1 MFDDLIPAK
10 TSGGMFDDLIP
21 AKPTPQQIEAAVVQ
35 PPTEAELKAA
45 EKPAII
51 TKAPMPSKAKIEEAT
66 KKSLEPT
73 IPFEEIYKNPKI
85 FPVVKDYMKVRLN
98 VEQGKDQTD
107 EDFAKDFMARMRF
120 EEYNTFLGLMPTLVK
135 MRDANPEE
143 ATAMALG
150 KELFKQT
157 RSVFQP
163 GGQGY
168 GSADA
173 LVPYWNT
180 LTAFV
185 TDPLSYVGYVG
196 GKVAGTVVNIAATK
210 EAARIAS
217 GAAAKGKLASLMT
230 PTKGKAIAG
239 VAGIETGSG
248 VVQSLRSQQLDQ
260 MVAESLGK
268 DVEELS
274 VTQMA
279 VSGII
284 NGVFGGA
291 EAAAAVTKFGKTGTK
306 QFEDLIKKAKDK
318 TPKDFNAPPTK
329 TEAALLTP
337 VDENMDLLAEEFMKQ
352 EGAKILDEISP
363 AAALVEPAI
372 RRDLSQRAI
381 RVAMNV
387 IENDPTYKVKA
398 GQKTSTAIAEVFS
411 AMDQGLIDDT
421 LLEQAIRRE
430 GLSPEQFA
438 QANRVTVTQAAQ
450 IMQQYSTASKTL
462 NRLRQ
467 IDPDVAKQVDAL
479 YGKPDEYT
487 STIGYVMGAVQRAE
501 RESKAVMVSGI
512 GTSVRNGI
520 GTGTGLTLNSAASL
534 IEGTLMT
541 VGKTLSGDA
550 KGARIATLKTSIA
563 DTVEKAFGS
572 WYYLSKGDLSS
583 VVTDEL
589 LKHNPSLRNNI
600 LSSMQEDSTDLSKF
614 ARLINSL
621 NVAQDAIFRKAIFAH
636 SVETK
641 LKDVGLDMYEL
652 LGQGKV
658 IPADVLKEAAD
669 DTLKATFSYMPK
681 VPKKGINTFEAKSEE
696 AGNYIVKA
704 IENTPFTSLIVPFP
718 RFMANAI
725 AFQYRYSP
733 FGGIAGAESVIRGSK
748 MIANGDEGG
757 AFLVR
762 KGQENIAKGIV
773 GTSALIAAID
783 YRANN
788 QDVEWF
794 EKKNNDNTTTDLRGL
809 FPLGGVT
816 LAAADLIV
824 KQQRGLS
831 IKVGGAL
838 EALIGMK
845 LPAGTQ
851 TYLVDQIISAVDSE
865 RDTDKLSVAI
875 GRVTGDFIG
884 RFTTPFIVKDIFN
897 FVDAIREGGS
907 IARDPNVV
915 TSDKPADKMLEAMG
929 NRLKSKIPVLKED
942 LPEAIPRVK
951 QGPIYKEGEYFNNL
965 VGVRITPEKTPEEI
979 ELIYLGIDPYK
990 LYGPPSGDKEYDRA
1004 FVEEANP
1011 VVIVAMQRAMMDPRY
1026 STLPD
1031 IEQKKAIENT
1041 VSDALLKLARPLTEA
1056 KFMQKDLK
1064 RIYKME
1070 FNKLPADT
1078 RKIINNRYAAE
1089 NNGKTLEEANDY
1101 MKVPEYKTKL
1111 KDLKF
1116 ATGGIVAGKLFKA
1129 GAKAA
1134 TTGTEG
1140 MLALIRKTK
1149 NPEALVANEI
1159 NNIVEEALS
1168 KADLTTKAIPT
1179 KSAAKKSKPT
1189 PTLSEPKPVDEVA
1202 MDLQAAQKPAALDTD
1217 MEKLV
1222 DEAEASFKPTTKED
1236 DFWNTEPENPKA
1248 APDKE
1253 PEFNIDEV
1261 EYDVEGYPIE
1271 PGSKSTPPTKSL
1283 VEKRVTISK
1292 IPEGN
1297 LNSIVSTGATSVKT
1311 RKAMLA
1317 KIREDRQDAFDSL
1330 IGIPEV
1336 SKLPDAEDVM
1346 AVVQGDFRYT
1356 TGREIN
1362 LKSAEDM
1369 QQAAEMAKQYQDRL
1383 NKLREEYK
1391 DVPPIKL
1398 FHGRSAHKEGPSL
1411 RWKTGFDDP
1420 QFHGNTHS
1428 EMYVGGTSFTRDI
1441 NLNFENKDF
1450 GGTNPE
1456 KIVYTKIPYADY
1468 MFSKV
1473 PMSYKQYGIQ
1483 DFNTIAR
1490 SINGSDRVVRPVS
1503 MSRSGSFKEAEDMIT
1518 ETDKLRPQGK
1528 ASGRQL
1534 EVFSAAEEAKKAMEG
1549 VPLVEEGKTPMFS
1562 KGRTQSVG
1570 FTERTEK
1577 QNKIALNLSEANNI
1591 FTNPK
1596 TTEKERIFAA
1606 NQAYKNIKD
1615 YFNNALEYSAITS
1628 TKEGSGQR
1636 YHNLLATS
1644 SQVIIG
1650 EYPKTV
1656 AAGALSGKQTRVYT
1670 GKLLENTAE
1679 VLKTTGSKEKA
1690 KLLLDLKKE
1699 LDKFEYNYDMKKQ
1712 INAVDNVRNLTR
1724 KFNKGGL
1731 ASRR

>member
-1 MFDDLIPAK
+1 MAIKYLDEQADTP
-10 TSGGMFDDLIP
+10 S
-21 AKPTPQQIEAAVVQ
+21 KPTIVYLDTADATTKPTFQQIEREAAQ
-35 PPTEAELKAA
+35 GLEAERKAA

-51 TKAPMPSKAKIEEAT
+51 TKAPMPSKAKIEEAKQKDLT
-66 KKSLEPT
+66 KT

-143 ATAMALG
+143 ATSMALG

-180 LTAFV
+180 LTAFA
-185 TDPLSYVGYVG
+185 TDPLSYVGFVG
-196 GKVAGTVVNIAATK
+196 GKVAGQVVKISAAQ
-210 EAARIAS
+210 EAAQLAA
-217 GAAAKGKLASLMT
+217 GAAAKGKIASLVT

-291 EAAAAVTKFGKTGTK
+291 EAKAAVTQVGKTGTK
-306 QFEDLIKKAKDK
+306 QFEDLIKKAKEK
-318 TPKDFNAPPTK
+318 TPKDPNAPPTK
-329 TEAALLTP
+329 TEAALLSP

-387 IENDPTYKVKA
+387 IENDPSYKVKA

-421 LLEQAIRRE
+421 LLEQAIRKE

-479 YGKPDEYT
+479 YGAPDEYT
-487 STIGYVMGAVQRAE
+487 SAVGNVMGAFLRAE

-550 KGARIATLKTSIA
+550 KGARIATLKTSIS
-563 DTVEKAFGS
+563 DTIEKAFGS

-583 VVTDEL
+583 VVTDKL
-589 LKHNPSLRNNI
+589 LEHNPSLRNNI

-614 ARLINSL
+614 ARYINSL

-652 LGQGKV
+652 LAQGKV
-658 IPADVLKEAAD
+658 IPSDVLKEAAD

-681 VPKKGINTFEAKSEE
+681 IPKKGINTLEAKSEQL
-696 AGNYIVKA
+696 GNYLVKG
-704 IENTPFTSLIVPFP
+704 IEDTPFTSLIVPFP

-733 FGGIAGAESVIRGSK
+733 LGGIAGAEAVIRGSK
-748 MIANGDEGG
+748 MMANGDEGG
-757 AFLVR
+757 ASLVR
-762 KGQENIAKGIV
+762 KGQQNIAKGVV
-773 GTSALIAAID
+773 GTAALIAAID

-794 EKKNNDNTTTDLRGL
+794 EKKNSDNTTTDLRGL

-831 IKVGGAL
+831 IKVGGAI

-929 NRLKSKIPVLKED
+929 NRLKSKIPGDIEIPPLKVNLPSGYDFELTKEPTSIGKES

-1011 VVIVAMQRAMMDPRY
+1011 IVIAAMQRAMMTPRY

-1031 IEQKKAIENT
+1031 IEQKKSIENT
-1041 VSDALLKLARPLTEA
+1041 VSEALLKLARPLTEA
-1056 KFMQKDLK
+1056 KFMQKDLN

-1101 MKVPEYKTKL
+1101 MKVPEYKTRL

-1129 GAKAA
+1129 GAKTA

-1140 MLALIRKTK
+1140 MLELIRKNK

-1159 NNIVEEALS
+1159 NNIVEKNLS

-1179 KSAAKKSKPT
+1179 QPIAKKSKPS
-1189 PTLSEPKPVDEVA
+1189 PILSEPKPVDAE
-1202 MDLQAAQKPAALDTD
+1202 

-1222 DEAEASFKPTTKED
+1222 SEAEASFTPPPKVEPEVVPEIKTELPMEKPT
-1236 DFWNTEPENPKA
+1236 
-1248 APDKE
+1248 
-1253 PEFNIDEV
+1253 
-1261 EYDVEGYPIE
+1261 PIE
-1271 PGSKSTPPTKSL
+1271 APAPLSPYMKGIAESDLNKSKYGFSKDSDI
-1283 VEKRVTISK
+1283 ISDF
-1292 IPEGN
+1292 E
-1297 LNSIVSTGATSVKT
+1297 V
-1311 RKAMLA
+1311 
-1317 KIREDRQDAFDSL
+1317 RQNTLTAIKQMRTDAFDKL
-1330 IGIPEV
+1330 IEMPNVAGKIEDDVIAVAQGEYRAAKGKEV
-1336 SKLPDAEDVM
+1336 DVNDPKAVEDFVSFSM
-1346 AVVQGDFRYT
+1346 P
-1356 TGREIN
+1356 
-1362 LKSAEDM
+1362 L
-1369 QQAAEMAKQYQDRL
+1369 QDKL
-1383 NKLREEYK
+1383 NKLREKYK
-1391 DVPPIKL
+1391 DRPPKVL
-1398 FHGRSAHKEGPSL
+1398 YHGTPYNAEDRATK
-1411 RWKTGFDDP
+1411 GFFDP
-1420 QFHGNTHS
+1420 QTLPEDQAGQR
-1428 EMYVGGTSFTRDI
+1428 ELKVGATSFTDDARFNYSNI
-1441 NLNFENKDF
+1441 SF
-1450 GGTNPE
+1450 GGTTPE
-1456 KIVYTKIPYADY
+1456 NIVQTTIPYADY
-1468 MFSKV
+1468 EFRRINMSRDQYKKKV
-1473 PMSYKQYGIQ
+1473 GIE
-1483 DFNTIAR
+1483 DMGDMNTIAR
-1490 SINGSDRVVRPVS
+1490 SITGSPTVARPLGLPRS
-1503 MSRSGSFKEAEDMIT
+1503 IGMKESEDAFTESEKLAISRNMYETEKKTPLFKQQEEIFRNSFKNLQELKKNFLSPKSLKPIKEGGLGSEEVQALKAYRLIRGLIRNEFR
-1518 ETDKLRPQGK
+1518 ETGGK
-1528 ASGRQL
+1528 AAS
-1534 EVFSAAEEAKKAMEG
+1534 EAGFKPIVTSNQTTASRLNRLSRPSYEG
-1549 VPLVEEGKTPMFS
+1549 
-1562 KGRTQSVG
+1562 
-1570 FTERTEK
+1570 
-1577 QNKIALNLSEANNI
+1577 NLNLSTFIPDVIESLERVGSKDKAEALKVLEKQFNMLRKNNVDSSSPNVKMSAAVEKEIEAVNNI
-1591 FTNPK
+1591 RDLVGGTYRD
-1596 TTEKERIFAA
+1596 KENKKRI
-1606 NQAYKNIKD
+1606 
-1615 YFNNALEYSAITS
+1615 
-1628 TKEGSGQR
+1628 G
-1636 YHNLLATS
+1636 LA
-1644 SQVIIG
+1644 
-1650 EYPKTV
+1650 
-1656 AAGALSGKQTRVYT
+1656 R
-1670 GKLLENTAE
+1670 
-1679 VLKTTGSKEKA
+1679 
-1690 KLLLDLKKE
+1690 
-1699 LDKFEYNYDMKKQ
+1699 
-1712 INAVDNVRNLTR
+1712 
-1724 KFNKGGL
+1724 GGL

>member
-1 MFDDLIPAK
+1 MAIKYLDEQADTP
-10 TSGGMFDDLIP
+10 S
-21 AKPTPQQIEAAVVQ
+21 KPTIVYLDTADATTKPTIQQIEREAARGLA
-35 PPTEAELKAA
+35 AEREAA

-51 TKAPMPSKAKIEEAT
+51 TKAPMPSKAKIEEAKQKDLT
-66 KKSLEPT
+66 KT
-73 IPFEEIYKNPKI
+73 VPFEEIYKNPEI
-85 FPVVKDYMKVRLN
+85 FPIVKDYMKVRLN

-120 EEYNTFLGLMPTLVK
+120 EEYNTFLGLMPTLAK
-135 MRDANPEE
+135 MRSVNPEE
-143 ATAMALG
+143 ATSMALG

-180 LTAFV
+180 LTSFA
-185 TDPLSYVGYVG
+185 TDPLSYVGFVG
-196 GKVAGTVVNIAATK
+196 GKVAGQVVKISAAQ
-210 EAARIAS
+210 EAAQLAA
-217 GAAAKGKLASLMT
+217 GAAAKGRIASLVT

-239 VAGIETGSG
+239 IAGIETGSG
-248 VVQSLRSQQLDQ
+248 ALQSKYSQQLDQ

-291 EAAAAVTKFGKTGTK
+291 EAKAAVTQIGKTGTK

-318 TPKDFNAPPTK
+318 TPKDPNAPPTK
-329 TEAALLTP
+329 TEAALLSP

-387 IENDPTYKVKA
+387 IENDPSYKVKA

-421 LLEQAIRRE
+421 LLEQAIRKE

-479 YGKPDEYT
+479 YGAPDEYT
-487 STIGYVMGAVQRAE
+487 SAVGNVMGAFLRAE

-550 KGARIATLKTSIA
+550 KGARIATLKTSIS
-563 DTVEKAFGS
+563 DTIEKAFGS

-583 VVTDEL
+583 VVTDKL
-589 LKHNPSLRNNI
+589 LEHNPSLRNNI

-614 ARLINSL
+614 ARFINSL

-652 LGQGKV
+652 LAQGKV
-658 IPADVLKEAAD
+658 IPSDVLKEAAD

-681 VPKKGINTFEAKSEE
+681 IPKKGINTLEAKSEQL
-696 AGNYIVKA
+696 GNYVVKA
-704 IENTPFTSLIVPFP
+704 IEDTPFTSLVVPFP

-733 FGGIAGAESVIRGSK
+733 LGGIAGAEAVIRGSK
-748 MIANGDEGG
+748 MMANGNEGG
-757 AFLVR
+757 ASLVR
-762 KGQENIAKGIV
+762 KGQQNIAKGVV
-773 GTSALIAAID
+773 GTAALIAAID

-794 EKKNNDNTTTDLRGL
+794 EKKNSDNTTTDLRGL

-831 IKVGGAL
+831 IKVGGAI

-907 IARDPNVV
+907 IARDPNVI

-929 NRLKSKIPVLKED
+929 NRLQSRVPVLKED

-951 QGPIYKEGEYFNNL
+951 QGPVYKDGEFFNNL

-979 ELIYLGIDPYK
+979 ELVYLGIDPYK
-990 LYGPPSGDKEYDRA
+990 LFGQSSGDKEYDRA
-1004 FVEEANP
+1004 FVEAANP
-1011 VVIVAMQRAMMDPRY
+1011 VIISTMQRVMMDQRY
-1026 STLPD
+1026 QSKSE
-1031 IEQKKAIENT
+1031 IEQKKAIEDN
-1041 VSDALLKLARPLTEA
+1041 VSEALLKTARPLTEA
-1056 KFMQKDLK
+1056 KFMQKDLN

-1101 MKVPEYKTKL
+1101 MKVPEYKARL

-1129 GAKAA
+1129 GAKTAA
-1134 TTGTEG
+1134 TGTEG
-1140 MLALIRKTK
+1140 MLELIRKSK

-1159 NNIVEEALS
+1159 NNIVEKNLS
-1168 KADLTTKAIPT
+1168 KTDLTTKAIPT
-1179 KSAAKKSKPT
+1179 QPAAKKSKPS
-1189 PTLSEPKPVDEVA
+1189 PTLSEPKPVDAE
-1202 MDLQAAQKPAALDTD
+1202 

-1222 DEAEASFKPTTKED
+1222 SDAEASFTPPPKV
-1236 DFWNTEPENPKA
+1236 EPEVVPEIKTELPMEAPAPLSPYMKGIVESDLNKA
-1248 APDKE
+1248 KYGFSRDSDIISD
-1253 PEFNIDEV
+1253 FEV
-1261 EYDVEGYPIE
+1261 RQNTLTAI
-1271 PGSKSTPPTKSL
+1271 KQ
-1283 VEKRVTISK
+1283 
-1292 IPEGN
+1292 
-1297 LNSIVSTGATSVKT
+1297 
-1311 RKAMLA
+1311 
-1317 KIREDRQDAFDSL
+1317 IRTDAFDKL
-1330 IGIPEV
+1330 IEMPNVAGKVEDDVIAVAQGEYRAAKGKEV
-1336 SKLPDAEDVM
+1336 DVNDPKAVEDFVSFSM
-1346 AVVQGDFRYT
+1346 P
-1356 TGREIN
+1356 
-1362 LKSAEDM
+1362 L
-1369 QQAAEMAKQYQDRL
+1369 QDKL
-1383 NKLREEYK
+1383 NKLREKYK
-1391 DVPPIKL
+1391 DRPPKVL
-1398 FHGRSAHKEGPSL
+1398 YHGTPYNAEERVSK
-1411 RWKTGFDDP
+1411 GFFDP
-1420 QFHGNTHS
+1420 QTLPEDQAGQR
-1428 EMYVGGTSFTRDI
+1428 ELKVGATSFTSDARF
-1441 NLNFENKDF
+1441 NYANTSF
-1450 GGTNPE
+1450 GGTDPE
-1456 KIVYTKIPYADY
+1456 NIVQTTIPYADY
-1468 MFSKV
+1468 EFRRIN
-1473 PMSYKQYGIQ
+1473 MSRDQYKKKSDTG
-1483 DFNTIAR
+1483 DMNTIAR
-1490 SINGSDRVVRPVS
+1490 SITGSPTVARPLGLPRS
-1503 MSRSGSFKEAEDMIT
+1503 IGMKESEDAFTESEKLAISRNMYETEKKTPVFKE
-1518 ETDKLRPQGK
+1518 Q
-1528 ASGRQL
+1528 
-1534 EVFSAAEEAKKAMEG
+1534 EEIFNTSLDRLQELKRS
-1549 VPLVEEGKTPMFS
+1549 F
-1562 KGRTQSVG
+1562 
-1570 FTERTEK
+1570 
-1577 QNKIALNLSEANNI
+1577 LSPESLK
-1591 FTNPK
+1591 PV
-1596 TTEKERIFAA
+1596 
-1606 NQAYKNIKD
+1606 
-1615 YFNNALEYSAITS
+1615 
-1628 TKEGSGQR
+1628 KEGGLGSEEVQ
-1636 YHNLLATS
+1636 
-1644 SQVIIG
+1644 
-1650 EYPKTV
+1650 
-1656 AAGALSGKQTRVYT
+1656 ALKAYRLIRGIVRNEFK
-1670 GKLLENTAE
+1670 E
-1679 VLKTTGSKEKA
+1679 TGSKATSEAGLKA
-1690 KLLLDLKKE
+1690 IVGSNQSTASRLGRLAKPS
-1699 LDKFEYNYDMKKQ
+1699 F
-1712 INAVDNVRNLTR
+1712 VRNFDLGKFIPDVISTLEKVGSKDKAEALKVLEQQFNTLR
-1724 KFNKGGL
+1724 KSNVDSSSPNAEMSAAVKEETEAVNNIRDLVGGSYKDKETKKRIGLAKGGL

>member
-1 MFDDLIPAK
+1 
-10 TSGGMFDDLIP
+10 
-21 AKPTPQQIEAAVVQ
+21 
-35 PPTEAELKAA
+35 
-45 EKPAII
+45 
-51 TKAPMPSKAKIEEAT
+51 MPSKAKIEEAT

-120 EEYNTFLGLMPTLVK
+120 EEYNTFLGLMPTLAK
-135 MRDANPEE
+135 MREVNPEE
-143 ATAMALG
+143 ATSMALG

-157 RSVFQP
+157 RSVFRP

-168 GSADA
+168 GSSDA

-180 LTAFV
+180 LTAFIL
-185 TDPLSYVGYVG
+185 DPLSYVGFVG
-196 GKVAGTVVNIAATK
+196 GKVAGTVVKISAAQ
-210 EAARIAS
+210 EAAQLAA
-217 GAAAKGKLASLMT
+217 GAAAKGKLASILT

-248 VVQSLRSQQLDQ
+248 IVQSLRSQQLDQ

-291 EAAAAVTKFGKTGTK
+291 EAKTAVTKFGKTGTK
-306 QFEDLIKKAKDK
+306 QFEDLIKKAKEK
-318 TPKDFNAPPTK
+318 TPKDPNAPPTK
-329 TEAALLTP
+329 TEAALLSP

-387 IENDPTYKVKA
+387 IENDPSYKVKA

-421 LLEQAIRRE
+421 LLEQAIRKE

-479 YGKPDEYT
+479 YGAPDEYT
-487 STIGYVMGAVQRAE
+487 STVGKAMGAFLRAE

-550 KGARIATLKTSIA
+550 KGARIATLKTSIS
-563 DTVEKAFGS
+563 DTIEKAFGS

-583 VVTDEL
+583 VVTDKL
-589 LKHNPSLRNNI
+589 LEHNPSLRNNI

-614 ARLINSL
+614 ARYINSL

-652 LGQGKV
+652 LAQGKV
-658 IPADVLKEAAD
+658 IPSDVLKEAAD

-681 VPKKGINTFEAKSEE
+681 VPKKGINTLEAKSEQL
-696 AGNYIVKA
+696 GNYLVKA
-704 IENTPFTSLIVPFP
+704 IEDTPFTSLVVPFP

-733 FGGIAGAESVIRGSK
+733 LGGIAGAEAVIRGSK
-748 MIANGDEGG
+748 MMANGDEGG
-757 AFLVR
+757 ASLVR
-762 KGQENIAKGIV
+762 KGQQNIAKGVV
-773 GTSALIAAID
+773 GTAALIAAID

-794 EKKNNDNTTTDLRGL
+794 EKKNSDNTTTDLRGL

-831 IKVGGAL
+831 IKVGGAI

-951 QGPIYKEGEYFNNL
+951 QGPVYKDGEFFNNL

-979 ELIYLGIDPYK
+979 ELVYLGIDPYK
-990 LYGPPSGDKEYDRA
+990 LFGQSSGDKEYDRA
-1004 FVEEANP
+1004 FVEAANP
-1011 VVIVAMQRAMMDPRY
+1011 VIISTMQRVMMDQRY
-1026 STLPD
+1026 QSKPE
-1031 IEQKKAIENT
+1031 IEQKKAIEDN
-1041 VSDALLKLARPLTEA
+1041 VSEALLKTARPLTEA
-1056 KFMQKDLK
+1056 KFMQKDLN

-1078 RKIINNRYAAE
+1078 RKIINNRYAAQHD
-1089 NNGKTLEEANDY
+1089 GKTLEEANDY
-1101 MKVPEYKTKL
+1101 MKVPEYKARL

-1134 TTGTEG
+1134 ATGTEG
-1140 MLALIRKTK
+1140 MLELIRKSK

-1159 NNIVEEALS
+1159 NNIVEKNLS
-1168 KADLTTKAIPT
+1168 KTDLTTKAIPT
-1179 KSAAKKSKPT
+1179 QPAAKAKSKASPAV
-1189 PTLSEPKPVDEVA
+1189 SEPKPIDEVA
-1202 MDLQAAQKPAALDTD
+1202 IDLQAAQKPAALDTD

-1222 DEAEASFKPTTKED
+1222 DEAEASFTPTTKED
-1236 DFWNTEPENPKA
+1236 DLWNAEPVNPKA
-1248 APDKE
+1248 TPDKD
-1253 PEFNIDEV
+1253 PEFKLDEV
-1261 EYDVEGYPIE
+1261 EYDEEGFPIE
-1271 PGSKSTPPTKSL
+1271 PGSKPTPPTRSL

-1297 LNSIVSTGATSVKT
+1297 LNDRVSTGPTSVKT

-1330 IGIPEV
+1330 VGMPEV

-1362 LKSAEDM
+1362 LKSADDM

-1420 QFHGNTHS
+1420 QFHSNTHS

-1473 PMSYKQYGIQ
+1473 PMSYKQYGIL

-1503 MSRSGSFKEAEDMIT
+1503 MSRSDSFKEAEDMIT

-1549 VPLVEEGKTPMFS
+1549 VPLVEEGKSPMFS

-1570 FTERTEK
+1570 FTERTAN
-1577 QNKIALNLSEANNI
+1577 QNKIALNLSEANSI

-1615 YFNNALEYSAITS
+1615 YFNNALEYGAITS

-1636 YHNLLATS
+1636 YHNLLATA
-1644 SQVIIG
+1644 SQVIVG

-1690 KLLLDLKKE
+1690 NLLLDLKKE
-1699 LDKFEYNYDMKKQ
+1699 LDKFEYSYDLKKQ
-1712 INAVDNVRNLTR
+1712 INAVDNVRNITR
-1724 KFNKGGL
+1724 KFSKGGL

>member
-21 AKPTPQQIEAAVVQ
+21 AKTSGGVSDDLMPAKPTIQQIERQAAQ
-35 PPTEAELKAA
+35 GLEAERKAA

-51 TKAPMPSKAKIEEAT
+51 TKALMPSTAKIEAAKE
-66 KKSLEPT
+66 KQLKET
-73 IPFEEIYKNPKI
+73 IPFEEIYKNPDI
-85 FPVVKDYMKVRLN
+85 FPIVKDYMKVRLN

-120 EEYNTFLGLMPTLVK
+120 EEYNTFLGLMPTLAK
-135 MRDANPEE
+135 MRSVNPKE
-143 ATAMALG
+143 AEAMAFG
-150 KELFKQT
+150 KELYKQT

-168 GSADA
+168 GSSDA

-180 LTAFV
+180 LTAFI
-185 TDPLSYVGYVG
+185 TDPLSYVGYAG
-196 GKVAGTVVNIAATK
+196 GKVAGQVVKISAAQ
-210 EAARIAS
+210 EAAQLAA
-217 GAAAKGKLASLMT
+217 GAAAKGKIASLVT

-239 VAGIETGSG
+239 IAGIETASG
-248 VVQSLRSQQLDQ
+248 VLQSKYSQQLDQ

-279 VSGII
+279 VSGIL
-284 NGVFGGA
+284 NGVFGGV
-291 EAAAAVTKFGKTGTK
+291 EAKAAVTQIGKTGTK
-306 QFEDLIKKAKDK
+306 QFEDLIKKAKEK
-318 TPKDFNAPPTK
+318 TPKDFNTSPTK

-479 YGKPDEYT
+479 YGAPDEYT
-487 STIGYVMGAVQRAE
+487 STVGKVMGAFLRAE

-614 ARLINSL
+614 ARFINSL

-652 LGQGKV
+652 LAQGKV
-658 IPADVLKEAAD
+658 IPSDVLKEAAD

-681 VPKKGINTFEAKSEE
+681 VPKKGINTLEAKSEQV
-696 AGNYIVKA
+696 GNYIVKA
-704 IENTPFTSLIVPFP
+704 IEDTPFTSLVVPFP

-748 MIANGDEGG
+748 MMANGDEGG
-757 AFLVR
+757 ASLVR

-783 YRANN
+783 YRANH

-794 EKKNNDNTTTDLRGL
+794 EKKNDDNTTTDLRGL

-929 NRLKSKIPVLKED
+929 NRLKSKVPVLKED

-951 QGPIYKEGEYFNNL
+951 QGPIYKDGEFFNNL

-979 ELIYLGIDPYK
+979 ELVYLGIDPYK
-990 LYGPPSGDKEYDRA
+990 LFGQSSGDKEYDRA
-1004 FVEEANP
+1004 FVEAANP
-1011 VVIVAMQRAMMDPRY
+1011 VIISTMQRVMMDQRY
-1026 STLPD
+1026 QSKPE
-1031 IEQKKAIENT
+1031 IEQKKSIEDA
-1041 VSDALLKLARPLTEA
+1041 VSEALLKTARPLTEA
-1056 KFMQKDLK
+1056 KFMQKDLN

-1140 MLALIRKTK
+1140 MLELIRKSK

-1159 NNIVEEALS
+1159 NNIVENTLS
-1168 KADLTTKAIPT
+1168 KTDLTTKAIPT
-1179 KSAAKKSKPT
+1179 KPVAKATSKTKSAM
-1189 PTLSEPKPVDEVA
+1189 SEPKPIDAE
-1202 MDLQAAQKPAALDTD
+1202 

-1222 DEAEASFKPTTKED
+1222 SDAEASFTPPPKV
-1236 DFWNTEPENPKA
+1236 EPEVVPEIKTELPMEAPTPMTPYMKGIAEGDLNGPKYGFSR
-1248 APDKE
+1248 DSDIISD
-1253 PEFNIDEV
+1253 FEV
-1261 EYDVEGYPIE
+1261 RQNTLTAI
-1271 PGSKSTPPTKSL
+1271 KQ
-1283 VEKRVTISK
+1283 
-1292 IPEGN
+1292 
-1297 LNSIVSTGATSVKT
+1297 
-1311 RKAMLA
+1311 
-1317 KIREDRQDAFDSL
+1317 IRTDAFDKLIEMPNVSGKIEDDVIAVAQGEYRAAKGKEVDVNDPKAVEDFVSFSL
-1330 IGIPEV
+1330 P
-1336 SKLPDAEDVM
+1336 L
-1346 AVVQGDFRYT
+1346 
-1356 TGREIN
+1356 
-1362 LKSAEDM
+1362 
-1369 QQAAEMAKQYQDRL
+1369 QDKL
-1383 NKLREEYK
+1383 NKLREKYK
-1391 DVPPIKL
+1391 DRKPKVL
-1398 FHGRSAHKEGPSL
+1398 YHGSEYNISERAAK
-1411 RWKTGFDDP
+1411 GFTDP
-1420 QFHGNTHS
+1420 QTLSQEAAGQR
-1428 EMYVGGTSFTRDI
+1428 EMGVGATSFTDDARF
-1441 NLNFENKDF
+1441 NYANTSF

-1456 KIVYTKIPYADY
+1456 NIVQTSIPYADY
-1468 MFSKV
+1468 EFRRIN
-1473 PMSYKQYGIQ
+1473 MSRDQYKKKE
-1483 DFNTIAR
+1483 DRADMNTVAR
-1490 SINGSDRVVRPVS
+1490 SITGSPTVARPLGLP
-1503 MSRSGSFKEAEDMIT
+1503 RSIGMRESEDSFTESEKLAITRNMYETEKKTPLFNQQEEIYRNSFKNLEELKKNYLSPKSLKPVKEGGLGSEEVQALKAYRLIRGLIRNEFS
-1518 ETDKLRPQGK
+1518 ETGGK
-1528 ASGRQL
+1528 AASESGLKPIVTSNQSTASRINRISRYAYEFKFDLSTFIPDVIESLEKVGSKDKAEALKVLQKQL
-1534 EVFSAAEEAKKAMEG
+1534 NTVSEIKVDSNSSNAEMSAAVKEETKA
-1549 VPLVEEGKTPMFS
+1549 V
-1562 KGRTQSVG
+1562 
-1570 FTERTEK
+1570 
-1577 QNKIALNLSEANNI
+1577 NNI
-1591 FTNPK
+1591 RDLVGGTYRD
-1596 TTEKERIFAA
+1596 KETKKRI
-1606 NQAYKNIKD
+1606 
-1615 YFNNALEYSAITS
+1615 
-1628 TKEGSGQR
+1628 G
-1636 YHNLLATS
+1636 LA
-1644 SQVIIG
+1644 
-1650 EYPKTV
+1650 
-1656 AAGALSGKQTRVYT
+1656 R
-1670 GKLLENTAE
+1670 
-1679 VLKTTGSKEKA
+1679 
-1690 KLLLDLKKE
+1690 
-1699 LDKFEYNYDMKKQ
+1699 
-1712 INAVDNVRNLTR
+1712 
-1724 KFNKGGL
+1724 GGL

>member
-10 TSGGMFDDLIP
+10 TSGDVSDDLMP
-21 AKPTPQQIEAAVVQ
+21 AKPTIQQIERQAAQ
-35 PPTEAELKAA
+35 GLEAERKAA

-85 FPVVKDYMKVRLN
+85 FPVIKDYMKVRLN

-135 MRDANPEE
+135 MREANPEE
-143 ATAMALG
+143 ATSMALG

-180 LTAFV
+180 LTAFA
-185 TDPLSYVGYVG
+185 TDPLSYVGFVG
-196 GKVAGTVVNIAATK
+196 GKVAGQVVKISAAQ
-210 EAARIAS
+210 EAAQLAA
-217 GAAAKGKLASLMT
+217 GAAAKGKIASLLT

-248 VVQSLRSQQLDQ
+248 IVQSLRSQQLDQ

-284 NGVFGGA
+284 NGVFGGL
-291 EAAAAVTKFGKTGTK
+291 EAKTAVTKFGKTGTK
-306 QFEDLIKKAKDK
+306 QFEDLIKKAKEK
-318 TPKDFNAPPTK
+318 TPTDPNAPPTK
-329 TEAALLTP
+329 TEAALLSP

-421 LLEQAIRRE
+421 LLEQAIRKE

-479 YGKPDEYT
+479 YGAPDEYT
-487 STIGYVMGAVQRAE
+487 SAMGWWMGAFLRAE

-550 KGARIATLKTSIA
+550 KGARIATLKTSIS
-563 DTVEKAFGS
+563 DTIEKAFGS

-652 LGQGKV
+652 LAQGKV
-658 IPADVLKEAAD
+658 IPSDVLKEAAD

-681 VPKKGINTFEAKSEE
+681 VPKKGINTLEAKSEQI
-696 AGNYIVKA
+696 GNYVVKA
-704 IENTPFTSLIVPFP
+704 IEDTPFTSLVVPFP

-733 FGGIAGAESVIRGSK
+733 LGGIAGAESVIRGSK
-748 MIANGDEGG
+748 MMANGDAGG
-757 AFLVR
+757 ASLVR
-762 KGQENIAKGIV
+762 KGQENIAKGVV
-773 GTSALIAAID
+773 GTAALIAAID

-794 EKKNNDNTTTDLRGL
+794 EKKNSDNTTTDLRGL

-831 IKVGGAL
+831 IKVGGAI

-907 IARDPNVV
+907 IARDPNVI

-965 VGVRITPEKTPEEI
+965 VGVRITPEKTPEEV

-990 LYGPPSGDKEYDRA
+990 LFGQSSGDKEYDRA
-1004 FVEEANP
+1004 FVEAANP
-1011 VVIVAMQRAMMDPRY
+1011 VIISTMQRVMMDQRY
-1026 STLPD
+1026 QSKPE
-1031 IEQKKAIENT
+1031 IEQKKSIEDA
-1041 VSDALLKLARPLTEA
+1041 VSKALLKTARPLTEA
-1056 KFMQKDLK
+1056 KFMQKDLN

-1134 TTGTEG
+1134 ATGTEG
-1140 MLALIRKTK
+1140 MLELIRKTK

-1159 NNIVEEALS
+1159 NNIVENTLS
-1168 KADLTTKAIPT
+1168 KTDLTTKAITTQPAAKVKSTT
-1179 KSAAKKSKPT
+1179 KSAM
-1189 PTLSEPKPVDEVA
+1189 SEPKPVDAE
-1202 MDLQAAQKPAALDTD
+1202 

-1222 DEAEASFKPTTKED
+1222 TDAEATFTPPPKVEPEVLPEIKIDLPMEVAVPLSPYRQALIESPNLNKPKFGSDFETRQKTLGVLRDIRTNAFDKLVEMPNVTAKLED
-1236 DFWNTEPENPKA
+1236 DVIAVAQGEYRA
-1248 APDKE
+1248 AKGKEVDVNNQEAITDFITFALPLQDKL
-1253 PEFNIDEV
+1253 
-1261 EYDVEGYPIE
+1261 
-1271 PGSKSTPPTKSL
+1271 KSL
-1283 VEKRVTISK
+1283 RKTYKNKPPVVLYHGTKGDADDILAKGLTDPTSLDKGHSEMSV
-1292 IPEGN
+1292 
-1297 LNSIVSTGATSVKT
+1297 GATSFTKDI
-1311 RKAMLA
+1311 RYNFAGA
-1317 KIREDRQDAFDSL
+1317 K
-1330 IGIPEV
+1330 GG
-1336 SKLPDAEDVM
+1336 K
-1346 AVVQGDFRYT
+1346 
-1356 TGREIN
+1356 N
-1362 LKSAEDM
+1362 
-1369 QQAAEMAKQYQDRL
+1369 
-1383 NKLREEYK
+1383 
-1391 DVPPIKL
+1391 
-1398 FHGRSAHKEGPSL
+1398 PSQIL
-1411 RWKTGFDDP
+1411 
-1420 QFHGNTHS
+1420 
-1428 EMYVGGTSFTRDI
+1428 ETS
-1441 NLNFENKDF
+1441 
-1450 GGTNPE
+1450 
-1456 KIVYTKIPYADY
+1456 IPYADY
-1468 MFSKV
+1468 EFRRINM
-1473 PMSYKQYGIQ
+1473 PMSKYQESEGFG
-1483 DFNTIAR
+1483 DMNTIAR
-1490 SINGSDRVVRPVS
+1490 SITGSPTVARPL
-1503 MSRSGSFKEAEDMIT
+1503 G
-1518 ETDKLRPQGK
+1518 LP
-1528 ASGRQL
+1528 
-1534 EVFSAAEEAKKAMEG
+1534 
-1549 VPLVEEGKTPMFS
+1549 
-1562 KGRTQSVG
+1562 QSVG
-1570 FTERTEK
+1570 LRETEDAFVESDKLVLGRKTEEVASKLPFVIKQDKIASQGFKRLTTIRDNFLTPDSLKPIKKGGMGSEEVQATTAYRIIRDLVRNEFTETKGLVKTSQTTLGRLR
-1577 QNKIALNLSEANNI
+1577 KIATDRAFLKDAEI
-1591 FTNPK
+1591 NPDIVNFIP
-1596 TTEKERIFAA
+1596 EV
-1606 NQAYKNIKD
+1606 
-1615 YFNNALEYSAITS
+1615 ITS
-1628 TKEGSGQR
+1628 LE
-1636 YHNLLATS
+1636 
-1644 SQVIIG
+1644 
-1650 EYPKTV
+1650 
-1656 AAGALSGKQTRVYT
+1656 RV
-1670 GKLLENTAE
+1670 
-1679 VLKTTGSKEKA
+1679 GSKEKA
-1690 KLLLDLKKE
+1690 EALKILE
-1699 LDKFEYNYDMKKQ
+1699 NQFNYLRKYQTGDGGGNEEITRITSEQTK
-1712 INAVDNVRNLTR
+1712 AVDAIRDLVGGTYRDKETKKRIGLA
-1724 KFNKGGL
+1724 KGGL

>member
-1 MFDDLIPAK
+1 MAIKYLDEQADTP
-10 TSGGMFDDLIP
+10 S
-21 AKPTPQQIEAAVVQ
+21 KPTIVYLDTADATTKPTFQQIERQAAQ
-35 PPTEAELKAA
+35 GLEAERKAA

-51 TKAPMPSKAKIEEAT
+51 TKALMPSTAKIEAAKE
-66 KKSLEPT
+66 KQLKET
-73 IPFEEIYKNPKI
+73 IPFEEIYKNPDI
-85 FPVVKDYMKVRLN
+85 FPIVKDYMKVRLN

-120 EEYNTFLGLMPTLVK
+120 EEYNTFLGLMPTLAK
-135 MRDANPEE
+135 MRSVNPKE
-143 ATAMALG
+143 AEAMAFG
-150 KELFKQT
+150 KELYKQT

-168 GSADA
+168 GSSDA

-180 LTAFV
+180 LTAFI
-185 TDPLSYVGYVG
+185 TDPLSYVGYAG
-196 GKVAGTVVNIAATK
+196 GKVAGQVVKISAAQ
-210 EAARIAS
+210 EAAQLAA
-217 GAAAKGKLASLMT
+217 GAAAKGKIASLVT

-239 VAGIETGSG
+239 IAGIETASG
-248 VVQSLRSQQLDQ
+248 ALQSKYSQQLDQ

-291 EAAAAVTKFGKTGTK
+291 EAKAAVAKFGKTGTK

-421 LLEQAIRRE
+421 LLEQAIRKE

-450 IMQQYSTASKTL
+450 IMQQYSTASKAL

-479 YGKPDEYT
+479 YGAPDEYT
-487 STIGYVMGAVQRAE
+487 STMGWWMGAFLRAE

-614 ARLINSL
+614 ARFINSL

-652 LGQGKV
+652 LAQGKV
-658 IPADVLKEAAD
+658 IPSDVLKEAAD

-681 VPKKGINTFEAKSEE
+681 VPKKGINTLEAKSEQV
-696 AGNYIVKA
+696 GNYIVKA
-704 IENTPFTSLIVPFP
+704 IEDTPFTSLVVPFP

-748 MIANGDEGG
+748 MMANGDEGG
-757 AFLVR
+757 ASLVR

-783 YRANN
+783 YRANH

-794 EKKNNDNTTTDLRGL
+794 EKKNDDNTTTDLRGL

-897 FVDAIREGGS
+897 FVDAIREGGA
-907 IARDPNVV
+907 IARDPNVI

-951 QGPIYKEGEYFNNL
+951 QGPIYKEGEFFNNL

-979 ELIYLGIDPYK
+979 ELVYLGIDPYK
-990 LYGPPSGDKEYDRA
+990 LFGQSSGDKEYDRA
-1004 FVEEANP
+1004 FVEAANP
-1011 VVIVAMQRAMMDPRY
+1011 VIISTMQRVMMDQRY
-1026 STLPD
+1026 QSKPE
-1031 IEQKKAIENT
+1031 IEQKKSIEDA
-1041 VSDALLKLARPLTEA
+1041 VSEALLKTARPLTEA
-1056 KFMQKDLK
+1056 KFMQKDLN

-1101 MKVPEYKTKL
+1101 MKVPEYKTRL

-1134 TTGTEG
+1134 ATGTEG
-1140 MLALIRKTK
+1140 MLELIRKVK

-1159 NNIVEEALS
+1159 NNIVENTLS
-1168 KADLTTKAIPT
+1168 KTDLTTKALPT
-1179 KSAAKKSKPT
+1179 KPVAKAKST
-1189 PTLSEPKPVDEVA
+1189 PSPAVSEPKPVDAE
-1202 MDLQAAQKPAALDTD
+1202 

-1222 DEAEASFKPTTKED
+1222 SEAEASF
-1236 DFWNTEPENPKA
+1236 
-1248 APDKE
+1248 
-1253 PEFNIDEV
+1253 
-1261 EYDVEGYPIE
+1261 
-1271 PGSKSTPPTKSL
+1271 TPPPK
-1283 VEKRVTISK
+1283 VE
-1292 IPEGN
+1292 
-1297 LNSIVSTGATSVKT
+1297 
-1311 RKAMLA
+1311 
-1317 KIREDRQDAFDSL
+1317 
-1330 IGIPEV
+1330 
-1336 SKLPDAEDVM
+1336 
-1346 AVVQGDFRYT
+1346 
-1356 TGREIN
+1356 
-1362 LKSAEDM
+1362 
-1369 QQAAEMAKQYQDRL
+1369 
-1383 NKLREEYK
+1383 
-1391 DVPPIKL
+1391 
-1398 FHGRSAHKEGPSL
+1398 
-1411 RWKTGFDDP
+1411 
-1420 QFHGNTHS
+1420 
-1428 EMYVGGTSFTRDI
+1428 
-1441 NLNFENKDF
+1441 
-1450 GGTNPE
+1450 
-1456 KIVYTKIPYADY
+1456 
-1468 MFSKV
+1468 
-1473 PMSYKQYGIQ
+1473 
-1483 DFNTIAR
+1483 
-1490 SINGSDRVVRPVS
+1490 
-1503 MSRSGSFKEAEDMIT
+1503 
-1518 ETDKLRPQGK
+1518 
-1528 ASGRQL
+1528 
-1534 EVFSAAEEAKKAMEG
+1534 
-1549 VPLVEEGKTPMFS
+1549 
-1562 KGRTQSVG
+1562 
-1570 FTERTEK
+1570 
-1577 QNKIALNLSEANNI
+1577 
-1591 FTNPK
+1591 
-1596 TTEKERIFAA
+1596 
-1606 NQAYKNIKD
+1606 
-1615 YFNNALEYSAITS
+1615 
-1628 TKEGSGQR
+1628 
-1636 YHNLLATS
+1636 
-1644 SQVIIG
+1644 
-1650 EYPKTV
+1650 
-1656 AAGALSGKQTRVYT
+1656 
-1670 GKLLENTAE
+1670 AE
-1679 VLKTTGSKEKA
+1679 VLPEIKTELPVETPMSPYRKALIESPNLNKPQFGFDFEARQKTLGVLKDIRTNTFDKLVDMPNVTSKIEDDVIAVAQGEYRAA
-1690 KLLLDLKKE
+1690 KGKE
-1699 LDKFEYNYDMKKQ
+1699 LDVNNPEAINDFINFSLPLQKKLNDLRVKYKDKPPVTLYHGTAT
-1712 INAVDNVRNLTR
+1712 NADDILA
-1724 KFNKGGL
+1724 KGFTDPTTLEVIGHSEL
-1731 ASRR
+1731 EEKR

>member
-1 MFDDLIPAK
+1 MGMFDDLIPAK

-21 AKPTPQQIEAAVVQ
+21 AKTSGGVSDDLMPAKPTIQQIERQAAQ
-35 PPTEAELKAA
+35 GLEAERKAA

-51 TKAPMPSKAKIEEAT
+51 TKALMPSTAKIEAAKE
-66 KKSLEPT
+66 KQLKET
-73 IPFEEIYKNPKI
+73 IPFEEIYKNPDI
-85 FPVVKDYMKVRLN
+85 FPIVKDYMKVRLN

-120 EEYNTFLGLMPTLVK
+120 EEYNTFLGLMPTLAK
-135 MRDANPEE
+135 MRSVNPKE
-143 ATAMALG
+143 AEAMAFG
-150 KELFKQT
+150 KELYKQT

-168 GSADA
+168 GSSDA

-180 LTAFV
+180 LTAFI
-185 TDPLSYVGYVG
+185 TDPLSYVGYAG
-196 GKVAGTVVNIAATK
+196 GKVAGQVVKISAAQ
-210 EAARIAS
+210 EAAQLAA
-217 GAAAKGKLASLMT
+217 GAAAKGKIASLVT

-239 VAGIETGSG
+239 IAGIETASG
-248 VVQSLRSQQLDQ
+248 VLQSKYSQQLDQ

-279 VSGII
+279 VSGIL
-284 NGVFGGA
+284 NGVFGGV
-291 EAAAAVTKFGKTGTK
+291 EAKAAVTQIGKTGTK
-306 QFEDLIKKAKDK
+306 QFEDLIKKAKEK
-318 TPKDFNAPPTK
+318 TPKDFNTSPTK

-479 YGKPDEYT
+479 YGAPDEYT
-487 STIGYVMGAVQRAE
+487 STVGKVMGAFLRAE

-614 ARLINSL
+614 ARFINSL

-652 LGQGKV
+652 LAQGKV
-658 IPADVLKEAAD
+658 IPSDVLKEAAD

-681 VPKKGINTFEAKSEE
+681 VPKKGINTLEAKSEQV
-696 AGNYIVKA
+696 GNYIVKA
-704 IENTPFTSLIVPFP
+704 IEDTPFTSLVVPFP

-748 MIANGDEGG
+748 MMANGDEGG
-757 AFLVR
+757 ASLVR

-783 YRANN
+783 YRANH

-794 EKKNNDNTTTDLRGL
+794 EKKNDDNTTTDLRGL

-929 NRLKSKIPVLKED
+929 NRLKSKVPVLKED

-951 QGPIYKEGEYFNNL
+951 QGPIYKDGEFFNNL

-979 ELIYLGIDPYK
+979 ELVYLGIDPYK
-990 LYGPPSGDKEYDRA
+990 LFGQSSGDKEYDRA
-1004 FVEEANP
+1004 FVEAANP
-1011 VVIVAMQRAMMDPRY
+1011 VIISTMQRVMMDQRY
-1026 STLPD
+1026 QSKPE
-1031 IEQKKAIENT
+1031 IEQKKSIEDA
-1041 VSDALLKLARPLTEA
+1041 VSEALLKTARPLTEA
-1056 KFMQKDLK
+1056 KFMQKDLN

-1140 MLALIRKTK
+1140 MLELIRKSK

-1159 NNIVEEALS
+1159 NNIVENTLS
-1168 KADLTTKAIPT
+1168 KTDLTTKAIPT
-1179 KSAAKKSKPT
+1179 KPVAKATSKTKSAM
-1189 PTLSEPKPVDEVA
+1189 SEPKPIDAE
-1202 MDLQAAQKPAALDTD
+1202 

-1222 DEAEASFKPTTKED
+1222 SDAEASFTPPPKV
-1236 DFWNTEPENPKA
+1236 EPEVVPEIKTELPMEAPTPMTPYMKGIAEGDLNGPKYGFSR
-1248 APDKE
+1248 DSDIISD
-1253 PEFNIDEV
+1253 FEV
-1261 EYDVEGYPIE
+1261 RQNTLTAI
-1271 PGSKSTPPTKSL
+1271 KQ
-1283 VEKRVTISK
+1283 
-1292 IPEGN
+1292 
-1297 LNSIVSTGATSVKT
+1297 
-1311 RKAMLA
+1311 
-1317 KIREDRQDAFDSL
+1317 IRTDAFDKLIEMPNVSGKIEDDVIAVAQGEYRAAKGKEVDVNDPKAVEDFVSFSL
-1330 IGIPEV
+1330 P
-1336 SKLPDAEDVM
+1336 L
-1346 AVVQGDFRYT
+1346 
-1356 TGREIN
+1356 
-1362 LKSAEDM
+1362 
-1369 QQAAEMAKQYQDRL
+1369 QDKL
-1383 NKLREEYK
+1383 NKLREKYK
-1391 DVPPIKL
+1391 DRKPKVL
-1398 FHGRSAHKEGPSL
+1398 YHGSEYNISERAAK
-1411 RWKTGFDDP
+1411 GFTDP
-1420 QFHGNTHS
+1420 QTLSQEAAGQR
-1428 EMYVGGTSFTRDI
+1428 EMGVGATSFTDDARF
-1441 NLNFENKDF
+1441 NYANTSF

-1456 KIVYTKIPYADY
+1456 NIVQTSIPYADY
-1468 MFSKV
+1468 EFRRIN
-1473 PMSYKQYGIQ
+1473 MSRDQYKKKE
-1483 DFNTIAR
+1483 DRADMNTVAR
-1490 SINGSDRVVRPVS
+1490 SITGSPTVARPLGLP
-1503 MSRSGSFKEAEDMIT
+1503 RSIGMRESEDSFTESEKLAITRNMYETEKKTPLFNQQEEIYRNSFKNLEELKKNYLSPKSLKPVKEGGLGSEEVQALKAYRLIRGLIRNEFS
-1518 ETDKLRPQGK
+1518 ETGGK
-1528 ASGRQL
+1528 AASESGLKPIVTSNQSTASRINRISRYAYEFKFDLSTFIPDVIESLEKVGSKDKAEALKVLQKQL
-1534 EVFSAAEEAKKAMEG
+1534 NTVSEIKVDSNSSNAEMSAAVKEETKA
-1549 VPLVEEGKTPMFS
+1549 V
-1562 KGRTQSVG
+1562 
-1570 FTERTEK
+1570 
-1577 QNKIALNLSEANNI
+1577 NNI
-1591 FTNPK
+1591 RDLVGGTYRD
-1596 TTEKERIFAA
+1596 KETKKRI
-1606 NQAYKNIKD
+1606 
-1615 YFNNALEYSAITS
+1615 
-1628 TKEGSGQR
+1628 G
-1636 YHNLLATS
+1636 LA
-1644 SQVIIG
+1644 
-1650 EYPKTV
+1650 
-1656 AAGALSGKQTRVYT
+1656 R
-1670 GKLLENTAE
+1670 
-1679 VLKTTGSKEKA
+1679 
-1690 KLLLDLKKE
+1690 
-1699 LDKFEYNYDMKKQ
+1699 
-1712 INAVDNVRNLTR
+1712 
-1724 KFNKGGL
+1724 GGL